1 LQNTTQKEVIYI
13 GQREYDPGLCS
24 GYPVRRAFNGA
35 WYKLGVMDGG
45 DGQFGTKKEA
55 ERTAKAYRADG
66 YYVRTVKV
74 APGYMV
80 YVRKKTLS
88 YARKKTS

>member
-1 LQNTTQKEVIYI
+1 MQNTTQKEVIYM

-55 ERTAKAYRADG
+55 ERTAKAYRADRNRG
-66 YYVRTVKV
+66 VQGAQASPR
-74 APGYMV
+74 
-80 YVRKKTLS
+80 L
-88 YARKKTS
+88 

>member
-1 LQNTTQKEVIYI
+1 M

-66 YYVRTVKV
+66 HYVRTVKV

-80 YVRKKTLS
+80 YVRKKTVS

>member
-1 LQNTTQKEVIYI
+1 
-13 GQREYDPGLCS
+13 
-24 GYPVRRAFNGA
+24 
-35 WYKLGVMDGG
+35 MDGG

-66 YYVRTVKV
+66 HYVRTVKV

>member
-1 LQNTTQKEVIYI
+1 MQNTTQKEVIYI

-45 DGQFGTKKEA
+45 DGKFQTLLRVFKSA
-55 ERTAKAYRADG
+55 L
-66 YYVRTVKV
+66 KV
-74 APGYMV
+74 FH
-80 YVRKKTLS
+80 
-88 YARKKTS
+88 